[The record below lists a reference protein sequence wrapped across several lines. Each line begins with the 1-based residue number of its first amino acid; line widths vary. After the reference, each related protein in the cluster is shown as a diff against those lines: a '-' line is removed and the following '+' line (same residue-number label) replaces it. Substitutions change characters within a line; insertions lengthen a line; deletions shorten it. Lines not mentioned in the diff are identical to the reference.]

1 MTGYYRV
8 MDNANSEHFLNPLT
22 NIEVDEMELDYYDH
36 IVRKK
41 AMEKL
46 KGEGR

>member
-1 MTGYYRV
+1 
-8 MDNANSEHFLNPLT
+8 MDNANSEPLLKPSIY
-22 NIEVDEMELDYYDH
+22 IEVDEVELDYYDH